1 MSRVVI
7 APAVAALALVVAVA
21 ACGGSSQSIG
31 RLRGQAT
38 RICQGALAQSDRIAA
53 PSLASDTAAFLRRGT
68 YVLGPELA
76 QLQALRPPSDQ
87 AGTYSAA
94 LAAASRQVTI
104 LDDTIREL
112 DRGADP
118 TSVIKTLQRKL
129 APTESSEDAA
139 WRTLGIPGCLNR

>member
-1 MSRVVI
+1 MSRVAI
-7 APAVAALALVVAVA
+7 ASGAAALALVLAVA

-38 RICQGALAQSDRIAA
+38 RICQGALAGSDRIAA

-68 YVLGPELA
+68 YVLRPELA

-87 AGTYSAA
+87 ADTYSAA

-104 LDDTIREL
+104 LDDTIRQL
-112 DRGADP
+112 DGGADP
-118 TSVIKTLQRKL
+118 MSVIKSLQGKL

-139 WRTLGIPGCLNR
+139 WRTLGIPGCLSR